1 MVYCVCWKKRK
12 IDEKK
17 CTHVVCKPHCLS
29 SRVIIIY
36 TLLARSDI
44 RISNK
49 MSCGL
54 IGGRTLRLAAPS
66 GHVWRLSK
74 GPRVDTR
81 IRREREGRRPK
92 IEKRTKKIPRSPFIF
107 EIIILL
113 LYQPFKYKHKI
124 PLFSP
129 LPLPPSLS
137 GSISFFSLLYT
148 LFRFSLFCGLRRF
161 ALQLII
167 SPFPISPLPY
177 PLFHISR
184 IVSSSSLFFSV
195 SLSLSPFSSV
205 YSHIPCP
212 RLSSRSLFHH
222 YYTRPYTA
230 IMPRPRYTT
239 QSAVML
245 AIKLN

>member
-1 MVYCVCWKKRK
+1 MRLDWRK
-12 IDEKK
+12 NF
-17 CTHVVCKPHCLS
+17 T
-29 SRVIIIY
+29 
-36 TLLARSDI
+36 
-44 RISNK
+44 
-49 MSCGL
+49 
-54 IGGRTLRLAAPS
+54 IGGAKWSRLTAIEGTASRYEDP
-66 GHVWRLSK
+66 K
-74 GPRVDTR
+74 
-81 IRREREGRRPK
+81 REGRRPK

-177 PLFHISR
+177 PFFHISR

-195 SLSLSPFSSV
+195 SLSLLSLLSTRTFPVPV
-205 YSHIPCP
+205 YPLALSFTIIIRGHIRPLCP
-212 RLSSRSLFHH
+212 GPDIQHNPL
-222 YYTRPYTA
+222 
-230 IMPRPRYTT
+230 
-239 QSAVML
+239 
-245 AIKLN
+245 